1 VFGKIFVSLW
11 DGTLA
16 TDWPAWSVFV
26 FMIASATDDGVLDLT
41 PQAIAARTG
50 IPLDQVRGAIEVLE
64 AEDSE
69 SRTSDHG
76 GRRIIRLDE
85 HRSWGWQ
92 IVNYTKYREIRD
104 REDRKRQYRESKA
117 RTRASA
123 PSAARQ
129 QGVMTRVD
137 ASGRV
142 WTSVY
147 SPPLSTQEEVE
158 VEAVESKEESKDL
171 SDRSDLFPDSS
182 VSQPPPPKRA
192 RTARSLVGVAETPRF
207 VEFYEKIWPR
217 RVKRHFANVAWHS
230 ALRKNP
236 TWTED
241 QICDRAADWANYYAD
256 KSTEIGYVPHPSSW
270 LAAGGFLD
278 PPPAVNGVVI

>member
-50 IPLDQVRGAIEVLE
+50 IPLEQVRGAIVVLE
-64 AEDSE
+64 AEDPE
-69 SRTSDHG
+69 SRTGEAG
-76 GRRIIRLDE
+76 GRRIVRLDE

-92 IVNYTKYREIRD
+92 IVNYMKYREIRD
-104 REDRKRQYRESKA
+104 KETRKRQYRESKA
-117 RTRASA
+117 RARSA
-123 PSAARQ
+123 TRQ
-129 QGVMTRVD
+129 QDVMTRDDGRGRAWTTVD
-137 ASGRV
+137 QCGM
-142 WTSVY
+142 
-147 SPPLSTQEEVE
+147 STQA
-158 VEAVESKEESKDL
+158 EAEAEAEALESKDL
-171 SDRSDLFPDSS
+171 SEPEVLTTLFPDSS
-182 VSQPPPPKRA
+182 ASAKPPKKP
-192 RTARSLVGVAETPRF
+192 RTSRSLVGVAETERF

-230 ALRKNP
+230 ALRRHP

-241 QICDRAADWANYYAD
+241 MICDRAADWANHYAD
-256 KSTEIGYVPHPSSW
+256 SKTELQFVPHPSSW
-270 LAAGGFLD
+270 LSGAAFLD
-278 PPPAVNGVVI
+278 PPPALNGVAT